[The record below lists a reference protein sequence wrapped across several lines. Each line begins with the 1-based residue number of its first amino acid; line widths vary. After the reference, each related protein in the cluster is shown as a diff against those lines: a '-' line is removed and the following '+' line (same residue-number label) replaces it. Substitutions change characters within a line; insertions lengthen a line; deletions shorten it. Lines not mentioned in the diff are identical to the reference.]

1 MTDLYSFATKEE
13 RLAYLKDNKKLI
25 MTEKKASFKKAD
37 AISGFIGL
45 AGASGKLYSS
55 KADMQSAEGEMTKD
69 IQVKLVI
76 NSCLLMDSHMDVHI
90 PKLWNKSVK
99 EGKYNIHLQ
108 EHEMEFEKVIAD
120 AEDVV
125 VSIENIA
132 WSKLGMPYDGKTECL
147 VYTSTIKPD
156 RNEFMYGQYAKGYV
170 RQHSV
175 GMRYVT
181 VLLCVNSE
189 EKYWID
195 EKANWD
201 KYYPMVVN
209 KEMADECGCFYAV
222 TEAKNIEGSAVVL
235 GSNCATPT
243 MSMQEI
249 PEPSTDTQKHIEDSR
264 QPDTID
270 IEKIA
275 NYLQTN
281 KLQE

>member
-1 MTDLYSFATKEE
+1 MNLYSFATKEE
-13 RLAYLKDNKKLI
+13 RLAYLRDNKKLV

-37 AISGFIGL
+37 AISGFMGL
-45 AGASGKLYSS
+45 SGAGGKLYSS
-55 KADMQSAEGEMTKD
+55 KAAMAAEGVDATKAV
-69 IQVKLVI
+69 QAKLVI
-76 NSCLLMDSHMDVHI
+76 NACLLMDSHMDVHI

-99 EGKYNIHLQ
+99 ESKYNLLLQ

-125 VSIENIA
+125 VSVQNISWA
-132 WSKLGMPYDGKTECL
+132 DLNQPYPGKTECL
-147 VYTSTIKPD
+147 VYDSTIEPD
-156 RNEFMYGQYAKGYV
+156 RNAFMYDQYTKGYV

-181 VLLCVNSE
+181 VYMCVNSE
-189 EKYWID
+189 EKYWAE

-209 KEMADECGCFYAV
+209 QDMADECGCFFAV

-243 MSMQEI
+243 MSIQEI
-249 PEPSTDTQKHIEDSR
+249 TEPSDDTQKHINDSR

-270 IEKIA
+270 FSRI
-275 NYLQTN
+275 
-281 KLQE
+281 KLIN